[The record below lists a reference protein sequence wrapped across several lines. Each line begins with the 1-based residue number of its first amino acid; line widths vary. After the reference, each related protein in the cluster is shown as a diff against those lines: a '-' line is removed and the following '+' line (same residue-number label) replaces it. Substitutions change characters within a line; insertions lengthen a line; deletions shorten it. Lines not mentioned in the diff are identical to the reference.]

1 MKGYQHDSIII
12 TPEDE
17 VVTDKADDLR
27 SALKQI
33 YQWRLQSSK
42 IIMNKKDYDDIVKWG
57 KGV

>member
-1 MKGYQHDSIII
+1 MKCYQHDSIII

-17 VVTDKADDLR
+17 VVTDKADDLCA
-27 SALKQI
+27 ALRQI
-33 YQWRLQSSK
+33 NQWRLQSSK